1 MSINFVSCFFIGLG
15 GRARLWSGSVFEV
28 RLGCCG
34 PAHCYDASPLCCPF
48 SLLGQ
53 TYQYT
58 EDLLSLE
65 RVGGAPLLPGRSVE
79 GVLPVEAWDHFLS
92 SHPDQRFAAFLRRG
106 IAAGFR
112 IGYDRSH
119 ALGQASGNFPSVSRH
134 SEAAAKYIQGEAEA
148 GKLFP
153 ASQPGDAHCNPVGL
167 IPKSHQPG
175 KFRLIVDLSA
185 PLNRSVN
192 VGIDSGL
199 CSLSYASVD
208 DAVRLVC
215 EAGQG
220 AFMAKLDLE
229 AAYWHVPVHPDDQ
242 GLLAVKWGDEVY
254 VDSALPFGLRSAPKI
269 FTAVADGIAWCM
281 SCSGIKN
288 FIHYLDDFFFVG
300 PPGSSDCLRAL
311 EAAVPLCESLGF
323 PLAPHKVESPST
335 SITFLG
341 IEVDSCRFELGLPA
355 SECPKR
361 MGLKKE
367 CHQAVAS
374 VSDWA
379 AEPRSH
385 SCQTRQDFLE
395 GPN

>member
-1 MSINFVSCFFIGLG
+1 MSINFVSCFIGLG
-15 GRARLWSGSVFEV
+15 GARQVCGRAQSLRFGWAVV
-28 RLGCCG
+28 VPPIVMMPR
-34 PAHCYDASPLCCPF
+34 PLLPF

-119 ALGQASGNFPSVSRH
+119 ALGRASGNFPSVSRH
-134 SEAAAKYIQGEAEA
+134 SEAAAKYIEGEAEV
-148 GKLFP
+148 GRLFL

-192 VGIDSGL
+192 DGIDSGL

-208 DAVRLVC
+208 DAVRLGVR
-215 EAGQG
+215 QG
-220 AFMAKLDLE
+220 
-229 AAYWHVPVHPDDQ
+229 
-242 GLLAVKWGDEVY
+242 
-254 VDSALPFGLRSAPKI
+254 R
-269 FTAVADGIAWCM
+269 
-281 SCSGIKN
+281 
-288 FIHYLDDFFFVG
+288 
-300 PPGSSDCLRAL
+300 
-311 EAAVPLCESLGF
+311 VPLWQSWTSRPPTGTCQSTLMARVCW
-323 PLAPHKVESPST
+323 PLSGVT
-335 SITFLG
+335 
-341 IEVDSCRFELGLPA
+341 RF
-355 SECPKR
+355 
-361 MGLKKE
+361 M
-367 CHQAVAS
+367 
-374 VSDWA
+374 
-379 AEPRSH
+379 
-385 SCQTRQDFLE
+385 
-395 GPN
+395 